1 MQIKDDILFTK
12 TNLIISFFISKRNKY
27 RKDDILW
34 HDLKKEKMADTP
46 HQLLLMD
53 KNTIYMVLH
62 KRNWK
67 LSASNSLPNLKKIC

>member
-53 KNTIYMVLH
+53 KI
-62 KRNWK
+62 
-67 LSASNSLPNLKKIC
+67 LSIWFYTKGIGN